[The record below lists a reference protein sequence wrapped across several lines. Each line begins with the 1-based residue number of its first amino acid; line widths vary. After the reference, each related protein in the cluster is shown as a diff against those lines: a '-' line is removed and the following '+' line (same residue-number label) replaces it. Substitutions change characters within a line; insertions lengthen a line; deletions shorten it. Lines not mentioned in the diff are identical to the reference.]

1 MKLKKLMKTE
11 NLWIVCITVVLLGLI
26 VSITTYNIVVDKAAI
41 GQGLHQGSLQ
51 GCNGVYWVK

>member
-1 MKLKKLMKTE
+1 MKIMDIE